1 MGKSSWSKLTPKI
14 SKSVAWFIVI
24 VFAISAI
31 APAYWMIVSSLK
43 TQQELFTSRSPLLVL
58 RPVISQYE
66 ELFQTTPFGQWF
78 LNSVVVAGSAMAI
91 SVIFGALAAY
101 GINRSPSRF
110 GVTIAQVI
118 LMTYVVPRVLF
129 VVPFYILLNSVGLL
143 NTQFGLSLAYLTFS
157 LPFTIWLLLG
167 FFDGIPRELD
177 EAAMV
182 DGCSRVGTLMRIIL
196 PLAGPGIVATSIY
209 ILAEAWNEF
218 MYPLALIQTQVK
230 TTVTVGI
237 ATMQQ
242 GDVFAWGQ
250 IMAAGT
256 VVTIPI
262 LLFFMSIYRRIVGGM
277 VAGGVKG

>member
-1 MGKSSWSKLTPKI
+1 MARKRARPSGRASKVTAWLI
-14 SKSVAWFIVI
+14 VAFFSFVA
-24 VFAISAI
+24 VV
-31 APAYWMIVSSLK
+31 PAYWMIVSSLK
-43 TQQELFTSRSPLLVL
+43 TQRELFTSRSPLVVL
-58 RPVISQYE
+58 HPVISQYT
-66 ELFQTTPFGQWF
+66 ELFHTTPFGHWF
-78 LNSVVVAGSAMAI
+78 LNSVIVAGSAMAI

-110 GVTIAQVI
+110 GVTIAQII
-118 LMTYVVPRVLF
+118 LTTYVVPRVLF
-129 VVPFYILLNSVGLL
+129 VVPFYLLLNRIGLL
-143 NTQFGLSLAYLTFS
+143 DTQFGLILAYLTFS

-182 DGCSRVGTLMRIIL
+182 DGCSRVGTLVRIIM

-218 MYPLALIQTQVK
+218 MYPLALIQTQSK
-230 TTVTVGI
+230 TMVTVGI